1 MKGYTFS
8 LPLLL
13 ICGVLTQK
21 PADTTPKDYFAN
33 VSALGA
39 QQILLPTSIGTI
51 DLTSVAG
58 KQIGSLPTAFS
69 KCGKTSVT
77 QQEVGLTGIN
87 TFEMRME
94 CLPNPMRVVV
104 ASSNA
109 KAFSI
114 ANGELDLA
122 KCQGL
127 QTCAT
132 TTIFKINHGNE
143 SVTGVSNAPLNSFS
157 DSELICDTPNNGNVL
172 FSNEMGCEN
181 AQEVPQSDAAASAEV
196 YIAPRWKTSSTDGLF
211 EVIRPFTYTGLGRKN
226 EKPSIPRT
234 NNFVKLPPESQMK
247 STHEWKKCT
256 ASCDIGNIVKF
267 NMNPAGGWKSVIYL
281 NGKTK
286 GFKVCIDAENH
297 NHHTDVPKCLPR
309 FELFILPRNGLV
321 IWPKNGRASVLEM
334 KSPSISDTQA
344 YAIEFGYGYTKD
356 DGTTTSEFY
365 VANMFREVVLSDSD
379 GWTREQA
386 SKVSFFFEN
395 ADDLVKTAGIWS
407 PQIETGTTYLD
418 KSIASGV
425 RDEKVVYQ
433 KAGIN
438 VKDGS
443 ESMVNRYEDK
453 PLPIPAT
460 TTPAP
465 KRLSSNIQSAMLL
478 PQTDA
483 LNAAIFTNGKWW
495 AWALYFGFVSG
506 ALITVAGA
514 GAILY
519 FLRRTAYGFWYR
531 GMYKRYGCD
540 ASGTT
545 GGITGVGFGTT
556 TAGAITVGGNTTAG
570 GGTTGTTGG
579 TTMTTTGGKTTGGT
593 TSGGTTGSASTI
605 AM

>member
-1 MKGYTFS
+1 MKWDAET
-8 LPLLL
+8 LPRF
-13 ICGVLTQK
+13 Q
-21 PADTTPKDYFAN
+21 D
-33 VSALGA
+33 
-39 QQILLPTSIGTI
+39 Q
-51 DLTSVAG
+51 
-58 KQIGSLPTAFS
+58 
-69 KCGKTSVT
+69 
-77 QQEVGLTGIN
+77 
-87 TFEMRME
+87 
-94 CLPNPMRVVV
+94 
-104 ASSNA
+104 
-109 KAFSI
+109 
-114 ANGELDLA
+114 
-122 KCQGL
+122 
-127 QTCAT
+127 
-132 TTIFKINHGNE
+132 
-143 SVTGVSNAPLNSFS
+143 APLRAPKCI
-157 DSELICDTPNNGNVL
+157 L
-172 FSNEMGCEN
+172 
-181 AQEVPQSDAAASAEV
+181 
-196 YIAPRWKTSSTDGLF
+196 IAPRWKTSSTDGLF

-425 RDEKVVYQ
+425 RDEKVVDQ

-465 KRLSSNIQSAMLL
+465 KRLESDINEAVYFIKVYS
-478 PQTDA
+478 
-483 LNAAIFTNGKWW
+483 GHWW
-495 AWALYFGFVSG
+495 VWGLYFGFLIGSLLTVSIG
-506 ALITVAGA
+506 IVILALGC
-514 GAILY
+514 
-519 FLRRTAYGFWYR
+519 RRTAYGFWYR

-540 ASGTT
+540 ASGTF
-545 GGITGVGFGTT
+545 GGFTFRMEDIT
-556 TAGAITVGGNTTAG
+556 TAG
-570 GGTTGTTGG
+570 
-579 TTMTTTGGKTTGGT
+579 
-593 TSGGTTGSASTI
+593 GGTTGSASTI